1 MSLLDRLKQ
10 LFADAKQPKETIAAA
25 PSGPMVDRPDGQ
37 TSISERRRKKRI
49 NAVPGTKVLIIDD
62 SATIVAMLARMLR
75 QNDYEVLEAEDAEK
89 GLEIAYRNKPSIIFL
104 DIVLPGMSG
113 FTALRHF
120 RHDHRTKDVPIIMIS
135 GNEQATEQFYV
146 QRIGAD
152 DFMKKPF
159 SRAELFTR
167 LEKLLNE
174 DFIPV
179 RFNEYLHKTE
189 METYEIEPISDSIE
203 PVIDG
208 AVPSNAASD
217 SAVIAPPLVISPVET
232 VAETETT
239 PEKTP
244 DKTQ

>member
-10 LFADAKQPKETIAAA
+10 LFADAKQPKETTPAA
-25 PSGPMVDRPDGQ
+25 PAGPMVDMPDGQ
-37 TSISERRRKKRI
+37 SSINERRRKKRI
-49 NAVPGTKVLIIDD
+49 NAVAGTKVLIIDD

-75 QNDYEVLEAEDAEK
+75 QNGYEVLEAEDAEK
-89 GLEIAYRNKPSIIFL
+89 GLEIAYRNKPAIIFL

-167 LEKLLNE
+167 LEKLLDV
-174 DFIPV
+174 DFMPV

-189 METYEIEPISDSIE
+189 METYEIEPASSLAEMAGE
-203 PVIDG
+203 PKPESGTALDELTLEVLK
-208 AVPSNAASD
+208 SS
-217 SAVIAPPLVISPVET
+217 
-232 VAETETT
+232 
-239 PEKTP
+239 EKT
-244 DKTQ
+244 Q

>member
-10 LFADAKQPKETIAAA
+10 LFADAKQPNDIVPEVPT
-25 PSGPMVDRPDGQ
+25 GPMVEMPDGMA
-37 TSISERRRKKRI
+37 SISERRRKKRL
-49 NAVPGTKVLIIDD
+49 NAVPGTKVLVIDD
-62 SATIVAMLARMLR
+62 SATIVAMLSRMLR
-75 QNDYEVLEAEDAEK
+75 QNEYEVLEAEDAEK
-89 GLEIAYRNKPSIIFL
+89 GLDIAYRNKPDIIFL

-120 RHDHRTKDVPIIMIS
+120 RHDHRTKDIPIIMIS

-167 LEKLLNE
+167 IEKLLGE
-174 DFIPV
+174 DLVPV

-189 METYEIEPISDSIE
+189 YEPIPE
-203 PVIDG
+203 PVFKPEIP
-208 AVPSNAASD
+208 AD
-217 SAVIAPPLVISPVET
+217 SAAT
-232 VAETETT
+232 ATAETSTT
-239 PEKTP
+239 EKP
-244 DKTQ
+244 D